1 MPCGVERR
9 NRAIASVLAEP
20 DGGGMGRNV
29 RITVD
34 VLNDQPVIFEENVT
48 VRVGK
53 RTAKGFLRIP
63 LYSTGQKTFTMRL
76 PDMGL
81 KTGTVELVLQLPRMI
96 RATL

>member
-1 MPCGVERR
+1 
-9 NRAIASVLAEP
+9 
-20 DGGGMGRNV
+20 MGRNV

-63 LYSTGQKTFTMRL
+63 PYSTGQKTFTMRL

-81 KTGTVELVLQLPRMI
+81 KLEPSS
-96 RATL
+96 